1 MNYIDFTKLAPE
13 EPAAFKKWREDNY
26 KKVTVSPNFALS
38 GILDDEPLRRFV
50 NLPKLF
56 DLLNNKRLVLPTL
69 EDLIKGDPFECFA
82 KKNFDHLNRVELEL
96 RAKQLEDY
104 APESS
109 HRPLYPP
116 NLSAADFLTFRS
128 YESCFGSEIK
138 EMTDEEL
145 RNAVWYMERERLKN
159 HLVCSCWHKGTI
171 ESDAMWK
178 IYASQLGVSISS
190 SASRM
195 KLGIKMIVP
204 KIYSEQADLN
214 LAAVHYEDTDECR
227 DIEPWLIK
235 RKGFVHE
242 QEVRLYCDVPFW
254 FRPKF
259 QLEVDLSTF
268 IEEIVITPFIESW
281 QVAGIKGAI
290 EALLKEVGAE
300 KIPVRQSK
308 HMRVPQLVW
317 PPATKTR
324 SKDELK
330 NLVAPIIGETQS

>member
-56 DLLNNKRLVLPTL
+56 DLLNNKRLLLPTL